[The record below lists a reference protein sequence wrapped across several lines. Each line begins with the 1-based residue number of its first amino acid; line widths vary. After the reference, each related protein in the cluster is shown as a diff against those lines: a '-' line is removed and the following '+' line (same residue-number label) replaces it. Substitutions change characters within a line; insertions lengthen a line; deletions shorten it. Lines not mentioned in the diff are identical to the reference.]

1 MAKNKRNNKEL
12 MKLFEGK
19 VTETQIYKKP
29 ILYQE
34 LRAKLLSSTPETFT
48 VNVNEFKQQ
57 LSKQF
62 VMKTIHKRRPQI
74 AECSRKVLNL

>member
-34 LRAKLLSSTPETFT
+34 LRAKLLS
-48 VNVNEFKQQ
+48 
-57 LSKQF
+57 
-62 VMKTIHKRRPQI
+62 RPI
-74 AECSRKVLNL
+74 LLNCKGLEIEVKLLF